1 MTRLSAFRDN
11 QAMTDLA
18 LSPIG
23 LLLAAAL
30 SVTNVITDVARKKV
44 VDRHELVASTFWI
57 RVFAAVVFTVA
68 LLVRSLGGSPPVIH
82 APAAFSAADVKDPAG
97 LARRLGQP
105 ADSVSQFVSSR
116 LSDKGRQSLQDPS
129 VSITNLVGDLNALI
143 RGGSIYDAQ
152 RFEGVSL
159 SSESRRLLTQN
170 VRSEALAYLN
180 RLLLEDAFPKELA
193 QNRKAALFGM
203 ASLAVSPLMAYLAYL
218 AVVVALI
225 AAAQLLLM
233 AALKS
238 SAMSMCIPF
247 MAFTPVFLI
256 GTGYVVLGELP
267 SSVKLMGVGL
277 IVVGSLVMHRKL
289 FAAGWTAP
297 LKAVIG
303 EKGSRYVLLVA
314 LILSVTNPIEKQLI
328 LMSDTLTP
336 AFAYGLGL
344 CLFFG
349 VLAWVK
355 RAEVTGVMR
364 KTAKWAI
371 LAGVLDASA
380 LLIQYVTVTYLAV
393 VITISI
399 KRAGIVLAILA
410 GWLIFKERDIR
421 DRLIAAMVMVGG
433 VLIFYLPLTFREA
446 VVLACAVLAGMV
458 VALAVTH
465 KAAAAEV
472 AATSNIQAQI
482 SK

>member
-1 MTRLSAFRDN
+1 
-11 QAMTDLA
+11 MTDLT

-23 LLLAAAL
+23 LLLAAVL
-30 SVTNVITDVARKKV
+30 SVTNVITDVSRKKV

-57 RVFAAVVFTVA
+57 RVFAALVFCVA
-68 LLVRSLGGSPPVIH
+68 LAVRAFSGSPPVIH
-82 APAAFSAADVKDPAG
+82 APAAVTAFDLKDPNG
-97 LARRLGQP
+97 LAARLRQP
-105 ADSVSQFVSSR
+105 ADPVSQFVTSR
-116 LSDKGRQSLQDPS
+116 LSDKTRQALADGS
-129 VSITNLVGDLNALI
+129 VPIGGLVTDLNALI
-143 RGGSIYDAQ
+143 RGGPIYDPQ
-152 RFEGVSL
+152 RFAGVGL
-159 SSESRRLLTQN
+159 SAQTQDLLARN
-170 VRSEALAYLN
+170 PRSEAQVYLN
-180 RLLLEDAFPKELA
+180 RLLLEDAYPRVLA
-193 QNRKAALFGM
+193 QNRRAALFGM
-203 ASLAVSPLMAYLAYL
+203 VSVTVPPLVAYLVYL
-218 AVVVALI
+218 TIVVGLI

-233 AALKS
+233 GALKAS
-238 SAMSMCIPF
+238 PMSMCIPF

-256 GTGYVVLGELP
+256 GTGYVVLKELP
-267 SSVKLMGVGL
+267 SAVKLMGVGL

-297 LKAVIG
+297 IKAVIR

-314 LILSVTNPIEKQLI
+314 FILSVTNPIEKQLI

-336 AFAYGLGL
+336 AFAYCLGL

-349 VLAWVK
+349 ILAWAR
-355 RAEVTGVMR
+355 RADVGVVMR
-364 KTAKWAI
+364 KTPLWAV

-393 VITISI
+393 VIAISI

-433 VLIFYLPLTFREA
+433 ILIFYLPLTHGQA
-446 VVLACAVLAGMV
+446 LILAGAVLAAMV

-472 AATSNIQAQI
+472 MKAGF
-482 SK
+482 KF